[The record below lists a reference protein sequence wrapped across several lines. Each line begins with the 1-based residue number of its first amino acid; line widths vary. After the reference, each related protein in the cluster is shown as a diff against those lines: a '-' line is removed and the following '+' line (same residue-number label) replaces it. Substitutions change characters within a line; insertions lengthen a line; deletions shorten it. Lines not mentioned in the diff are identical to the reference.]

1 MTCSVLAQLHG
12 SVRFCSNGFAACG
25 FLYGTKSLRETL
37 WSPAVDTGRRGLC
50 VGPSG
55 DVAQRPDLTES
66 QRTTLWRAADC
77 LHVGWVKGWTSM
89 PQRPGD
95 GVAYLVKC
103 YVPPADADG
112 WARCVD
118 QAELFARMLGEAA
131 TYLRSF
137 KASVDGIQPLTGWLE
152 TCCQCLSCGA
162 YDLRVGAA
170 GSGTQ
175 DLSRSDSIEMA

>member
-1 MTCSVLAQLHG
+1 MDSLRADFYMEQSLCE
-12 SVRFCSNGFAACG
+12 R
-25 FLYGTKSLRETL
+25 LYG
-37 WSPAVDTGRRGLC
+37 RRPLTPDEE
-50 VGPSG
+50 VFVL
-55 DVAQRPDLTES
+55 DLLVTVAQRPDLTES

-77 LHVGWVKGWTSM
+77 LHVGWMKGWTSM

-152 TCCQCLSCGA
+152 TCCLCLSCGA
-162 YDLRVGAA
+162 HDLRLGAA